1 MNNLL
6 LSFFVI
12 NLILVLLDASVG
24 YYLAPT
30 LFRAGGGEPET
41 AESGI
46 KSIRILLSG
55 VVALYM
61 FFNCLAYF
69 RQNMALLY
77 IVTALILLDLGGQLY
92 IRYRSKQHDN
102 FKES

>member
-1 MNNLL
+1 MDNLL
-6 LSFFVI
+6 LPFFVV
-12 NLILVLLDASVG
+12 NLLLVLLDASIG
-24 YYLAPT
+24 FYLAPT

-41 AESGI
+41 SESGI
-46 KSIRILLSG
+46 RSIRILLSG

-77 IVTALILLDLGGQLY
+77 IVTALVLLDLGGQIY
-92 IRYRSKQHDN
+92 IRYRTKQRDN
-102 FKES
+102 LKES